1 VTYKRGQSKG
11 SKSCSSI
18 YTPGHH
24 NNTLRYNQN
33 LYTMSAEGQLHTAHA
48 VVYQR
53 TKAKQVLTTQDRRN
67 GRPAYALQSPSAP
80 LPRPRYADVRR
91 LKGEELH
98 KSHTAGIYAPRAE
111 HRDSTLI
118 SQRIL
123 DWERE
128 SSDGST
134 VEDMQCSQTVS
145 PIRTPADIP
154 EQLVDIVAPSNELS
168 PLSSP
173 PDYQLP
179 PPIFHFPVCEDEEP
193 RCVKRSHSLEQRNTG
208 ENFTRMSPS
217 SSLGYEDLGDHDVVY
232 KDVNEGNLHSKSSE
246 SCLIKRLDRNEEMEP
261 DYCYVEEAGTKTL
274 LEQYQPQDNQE
285 KHKWFQISKGTQQK
299 WQNELPAWTRA
310 LFRVKRCPTPYYNNY
325 FRKGFD
331 FSPKK
336 QGTKQNAELIPLS
349 PCSSYGSVLEPSLYV
364 QEKVSKRER
373 YDSTQVDGTVQE
385 WSEPTTARITIQH
398 NPSSELYTTQSA
410 EVHPGQ
416 LVDFTASNLAC
427 EEDDTTPL
435 LASLHEHDGI
445 SPAPSPKAPPSLHRG
460 TTTFPIPSTSP
471 VHRPSYNNTILTHD
485 LETMFNAQG
494 RLRTTAAEAQAALD
508 EQLRMRECSIQRRPR
523 TTRDSHLAQPPGAS
537 DIAVPPRRGSLVE
550 RCESSDA
557 FLKFVRDEAR
567 MGRAEHDGPRRT

>member
-1 VTYKRGQSKG
+1 VICRFVLRHGKSTSTTLVTYKRGQSKG

-179 PPIFHFPVCEDEEP
+179 PPVFHFPVCEDEEP

-232 KDVNEGNLHSKSSE
+232 KDVNEGNLHSKSSK
-246 SCLIKRLDRNEEMEP
+246 SCLIKDSIEMKRWSPITATWRRRAPKLYWSSTSHRIIKRSTSGSRYPKAHNRSGRMSYLLGREHYSGSRGVQHLITTTTSERGSTLVQRN
-261 DYCYVEEAGTKTL
+261 K
-274 LEQYQPQDNQE
+274 
-285 KHKWFQISKGTQQK
+285 
-299 WQNELPAWTRA
+299 
-310 LFRVKRCPTPYYNNY
+310 
-325 FRKGFD
+325 
-331 FSPKK
+331 
-336 QGTKQNAELIPLS
+336 
-349 PCSSYGSVLEPSLYV
+349 
-364 QEKVSKRER
+364 
-373 YDSTQVDGTVQE
+373 
-385 WSEPTTARITIQH
+385 AR
-398 NPSSELYTTQSA
+398 SRTQS
-410 EVHPGQ
+410 
-416 LVDFTASNLAC
+416 
-427 EEDDTTPL
+427 
-435 LASLHEHDGI
+435 
-445 SPAPSPKAPPSLHRG
+445 
-460 TTTFPIPSTSP
+460 
-471 VHRPSYNNTILTHD
+471 
-485 LETMFNAQG
+485 
-494 RLRTTAAEAQAALD
+494 
-508 EQLRMRECSIQRRPR
+508 
-523 TTRDSHLAQPPGAS
+523 
-537 DIAVPPRRGSLVE
+537 
-550 RCESSDA
+550 
-557 FLKFVRDEAR
+557 
-567 MGRAEHDGPRRT
+567 